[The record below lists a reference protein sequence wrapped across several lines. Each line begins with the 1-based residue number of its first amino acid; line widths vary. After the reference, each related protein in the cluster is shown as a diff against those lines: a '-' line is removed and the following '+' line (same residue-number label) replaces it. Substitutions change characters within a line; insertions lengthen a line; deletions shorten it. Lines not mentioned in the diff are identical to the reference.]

1 MKSVAVQSF
10 LDWVSQ
16 WTDIMKTW
24 LTSLI
29 SLFLWQLPVSLSEE
43 GRWQGVRGAGVVGSL
58 LCEAT
63 YCLNCCHTRLV
74 CKKGQVRHSG
84 RNLFCPTAFFSR
96 LNKRHCFASL
106 TPVASAPSEHLP
118 SVVARSVMGS
128 LCFDLWPFFFFS
140 GGEKQRVAI
149 ARAILKNPP
158 ILLYDEATSSLD
170 SITEEVGLTD
180 TGAHPQHSQRRCR
193 AHLTKQTPTLLTAA
207 SSRTCCETPSQ
218 TLRPQHMQTHTHAI
232 MNWTHLPLRS
242 PATCHCFL
250 PPNLQSA

>member
-10 LDWVSQ
+10 LDWVSE

-128 LCFDLWPFFFFS
+128 LCFDLWPFFFFRR
-140 GGEKQRVAI
+140 G
-149 ARAILKNPP
+149 
-158 ILLYDEATSSLD
+158 EATCRHRSRH
-170 SITEEVGLTD
+170 TEES
-180 TGAHPQHSQRRCR
+180 AHPPVRRGYVFPGLHHRRGGSDRHGRSSATFSETLSCTFNKTDAHS
-193 AHLTKQTPTLLTAA
+193 AHCCIITYLLWDPLPNPA
-207 SSRTCCETPSQ
+207 P
-218 TLRPQHMQTHTHAI
+218 PTHADSHTCHHEL
-232 MNWTHLPLRS
+232 NAPPPALPCHLPLFS
-242 PATCHCFL
+242 P
-250 PPNLQSA
+250 S